1 MQTQRGISS
10 LQRWLSLLLLLGLG
24 LPPAISQTLSYREAV
39 LRAVDDFNQQS
50 LDTNLYRLLDLDSQ
64 PQGDEDPA
72 TPKYVRFRV
81 KETVCDKASGQLPE
95 QCSFKEQGL
104 VKQCMG
110 TVSLNQDTDA
120 FDINCNEPGT
130 QPRRFKKIAKKVA
143 LLGELLQKGGAKIGK
158 KLEKIGQKIKNF
170 FQKPE
175 IETKK

>member
-10 LQRWLSLLLLLGLG
+10 LQWWLSLLLPLGLG

-39 LRAVDDFNQQS
+39 VRAVDDFNQQS
-50 LDTNLYRLLDLDSQ
+50 LDTNLYRLLNLDSQ

-81 KETVCDKASGQLPE
+81 KET
-95 QCSFKEQGL
+95 L

-120 FDINCNEPGT
+120 FDINCNEPGA

-175 IETKK
+175 LETKK